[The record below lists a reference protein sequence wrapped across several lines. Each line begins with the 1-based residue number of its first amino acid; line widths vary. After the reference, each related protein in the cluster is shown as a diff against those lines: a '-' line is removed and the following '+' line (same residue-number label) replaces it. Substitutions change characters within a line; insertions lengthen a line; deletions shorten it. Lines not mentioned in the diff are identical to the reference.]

1 MTLVL
6 VDPAGTV
13 LGALPPYEVDLP
25 WWQEVA
31 DVVAGARAHHGVDVT
46 VLRLLFAD
54 QPAPPGGKVTY
65 LAEVAGDPG
74 PVRPATAALVPH
86 PRRAPYAE
94 IGGPAASLA
103 WAEAALAAR
112 GRRITAA
119 AQQRTWNLSAIWRLE
134 TDTTPVWLKQV
145 PAFFA
150 HEAAVLRWLGEHS
163 PGTAPVPLAADG
175 GRVLL
180 DDLPGTDRYGAPA
193 AERLRMLS
201 SLHTVQLAAS
211 GRVDEL
217 LALGVPDQ
225 RPPRLAERL
234 RAVAARNATPQR
246 AADATEPARATTT
259 DLPEPS
265 ASRPGDPPEP
275 PASRPGDLPEPPAA
289 GPADRLAALLDG
301 LDDRLA
307 ELTGCGLPD
316 TLVHG
321 DFHPGNVRGTA
332 DQHAVIDW
340 GDCVIGHPAIDLLRM
355 CERLADPEPLR
366 QAWARSWRAAVPGCD
381 PERAAALIEPLVALR
396 NAAAY
401 AGFLD
406 AIEPSEWP
414 YHADDVP
421 YWLAQA
427 AA

>member
-1 MTLVL
+1 MGRIVTLVL

-13 LGALPPYEVDLP
+13 LGALPPYDVEVP

-31 DVVAGARAHHGVDVT
+31 EVVAGARQHHGVDVT
-46 VLRLLFAD
+46 VLRLLHAELA
-54 QPAPPGGKVTY
+54 APPGGKVTY

-74 PVRPATAALVPH
+74 PVRPAAAALVPH

-103 WAEAALAAR
+103 WAADALAAQ
-112 GRRITAA
+112 GRTVTAA
-119 AQQRTWNLSAIWRLE
+119 AQQRTWNLSTIWRLE

-145 PAFFA
+145 PDFFA
-150 HEAAVLRWLGEHS
+150 HEPAVLRWLDEHC
-163 PGTAPVPLAADG
+163 PGIAPAPLAADG
-175 GRVLL
+175 GRMLL
-180 DDLPGTDRYGAPA
+180 DDLPGTDRYSA
-193 AERLRMLS
+193 AADERLRMLPL
-201 SLHTVQLAAS
+201 LHTVQVTAAE
-211 GRVDEL
+211 RVGDL

-234 RAVAARNATPQR
+234 RAVATRD
-246 AADATEPARATTT
+246 AA
-259 DLPEPS
+259 
-265 ASRPGDPPEP
+265 PGE
-275 PASRPGDLPEPPAA
+275 
-289 GPADRLAALLDG
+289 RLAALLDG
-301 LDDRLA
+301 LDERLDRLTA
-307 ELTGCGLPD
+307 CGLPD

-332 DQHAVIDW
+332 ERLHVIDW
-340 GDCVIGHPAIDLLRM
+340 GDAVLGHPAIDLLRM
-355 CERLADPEPLR
+355 TERLADPEPLR
-366 QAWARSWRAAVPGCD
+366 QAWSRGWRAAVPGCE
-381 PERAAALIEPLVALR
+381 PERSLELIEPLVALR

-401 AGFLD
+401 AGFLE

>member
-1 MTLVL
+1 MVRGVGRIVTLVL

-13 LGALPPYEVDLP
+13 LGALPPYDVELP
-25 WWQEVA
+25 WWQEVS
-31 DVVAGARAHHGVDVT
+31 DVVAGAREHHGVDVT
-46 VLRLLFAD
+46 VLRLLHAD

-74 PVRPATAALVPH
+74 PVRPAAAALVPH

-94 IGGPAASLA
+94 IGGPSASLA
-103 WAEAALAAR
+103 WAAEALAAH
-112 GRRITAA
+112 GRTVTAA

-150 HEAAVLRWLGEHS
+150 HEAAVLRWLGEHC
-163 PGTAPVPLAADG
+163 PGTAPVPIAADD

-180 DDLPGTDRYGAPA
+180 DDLPGTDRYSAPA
-193 AERLRMLS
+193 QERLAMLS
-201 SLHTVQLAAS
+201 LLHPVQVTAAA
-211 GRVDEL
+211 RVADL

-234 RAVAARNATPQR
+234 RALIARESTGPRSAASGP
-246 AADATEPARATTT
+246 
-259 DLPEPS
+259 L
-265 ASRPGDPPEP
+265 
-275 PASRPGDLPEPPAA
+275 PAA
-289 GPADRLAALLDG
+289 TAEAAATQAAGERLAALLDG

-307 ELTGCGLPD
+307 ELAACGLPD

-332 DQHAVIDW
+332 ERLHIIDW
-340 GDCVIGHPAIDLLRM
+340 GDSVIGHPAIDLLRM
-355 CERLADPEPLR
+355 SEHVADPGPLR
-366 QAWARSWRAAVPGCD
+366 QAWSRAWRAAVPGCD
-381 PERAAALIEPLVALR
+381 PERAVELIEPLVALR

-421 YWLAQA
+421 YWLSQA

>member
-1 MTLVL
+1 MGRVVTLVL

-65 LAEVAGDPG
+65 LAEVTGDPG

-103 WAEAALAAR
+103 WAADALAAR
-112 GRRITAA
+112 GRTLTAA

-134 TDTTPVWLKQV
+134 TDTDPVWLKQV

-150 HEAAVLRWLGEHS
+150 HEAAVLGWLGEHC

-193 AERLRMLS
+193 AERLLMLS
-201 SLHTVQLAAS
+201 SLHTAQLVAA

-234 RAVAARNATPQR
+234 RAVVARNAAPR
-246 AADATEPARATTT
+246 SESAADATEPARATST
-259 DLPEPS
+259 
-265 ASRPGDPPEP
+265 
-275 PASRPGDLPEPPAA
+275 DLPEPPAGRHGDLPEA
-289 GPADRLAALLDG
+289 PAARLDGRLAVLLDG
-301 LDDRLA
+301 LDDRLT
-307 ELTGCGLPD
+307 ELAACGLPD

-332 DQHAVIDW
+332 DRHAVIDW

-366 QAWARSWRAAVPGCD
+366 LAWARSWRTAVPGCD
-381 PERAAALIEPLVALR
+381 PERAVALIEPLVALR

-427 AA
+427 AV

>member
-1 MTLVL
+1 VGRIVTLVL

-13 LGALPPYEVDLP
+13 LGALPPYAVEVP
-25 WWQEVA
+25 WWQEVSG
-31 DVVAGARAHHGVDVT
+31 VVGGARDHHGVDVT
-46 VLRLLFAD
+46 VLRLLHAD

-74 PVRPATAALVPH
+74 PVRPAAAALVPH

-103 WAEAALAAR
+103 WAADALAAR
-112 GRRITAA
+112 GRTLTGV

-145 PAFFA
+145 PVFFA
-150 HEAAVLRWLGEHS
+150 HEAAVLGWLAEHC
-163 PGTAPVPLAADG
+163 PGTAPAPLAADS

-180 DDLPGTDRYGAPA
+180 DDLPGTDRYSAPTG
-193 AERLRMLS
+193 ERLTMLS
-201 SLHTVQLAAS
+201 LLHPVQVTATA
-211 GRVDEL
+211 RVAEL

-225 RPPRLAERL
+225 RSPLLAERL
-234 RAVAARNATPQR
+234 RAVVAREGASPAPTASGPHAATDRPAAAAR
-246 AADATEPARATTT
+246 
-259 DLPEPS
+259 
-265 ASRPGDPPEP
+265 
-275 PASRPGDLPEPPAA
+275 
-289 GPADRLAALLDG
+289 DRLAALLDG
-301 LDDRLA
+301 LDERLA
-307 ELTGCGLPD
+307 ALAACGLPD
-316 TLVHG
+316 TLAHG
-321 DFHPGNVRGTA
+321 DFHPGNVRGT
-332 DQHAVIDW
+332 DERLHVIDW
-340 GDCVIGHPAIDLLRM
+340 GDAVIGHPAIDLLRM
-355 CERLADPEPLR
+355 CERVADPGPLR
-366 QAWARSWRAAVPGCD
+366 QAWSRAWRAAVPGCD
-381 PERAAALIEPLVALR
+381 PERAVELMEPLVALR

>member
-13 LGALPPYEVDLP
+13 LGALPPYEVEVP

-31 DVVAGARAHHGVDVT
+31 DVVAGAREHHGADVT

-65 LAEVAGDPG
+65 LAEVTGDPG
-74 PVRPATAALVPH
+74 PVRPAAAALVPH

-94 IGGPAASLA
+94 VGGPAASLA
-103 WAEAALAAR
+103 WAADELATR
-112 GRRITAA
+112 GRTLTAA

-145 PAFFA
+145 PSFFA
-150 HEAAVLRWLGEHS
+150 HEAAVLRWLGEHA
-163 PGTAPVPLAADG
+163 PGTAPVPIAADG

-180 DDLPGTDRYGAPA
+180 DDLPGTDRYGAPVD
-193 AERLRMLS
+193 ERLTLLS
-201 SLHTVQLAAS
+201 RLHPVQLTAS
-211 GRVDEL
+211 GRIAEL
-217 LALGVPDQ
+217 LALGVPDL
-225 RPPRLAERL
+225 RLPRLAERI
-234 RAVAARNATPQR
+234 RAVVAR
-246 AADATEPARATTT
+246 
-259 DLPEPS
+259 S
-265 ASRPGDPPEP
+265 GDP
-275 PASRPGDLPEPPAA
+275 GTA
-289 GPADRLAALLDG
+289 GSGERLAALLTG
-301 LDDRLA
+301 LDERLA
-307 ELTGCGLPD
+307 AIAACGLPD

-321 DFHPGNVRGTA
+321 DFHPGNARGTA
-332 DQHAVIDW
+332 ERHSIIDW
-340 GDCVIGHPAIDLLRM
+340 GDSVIGHPAIDLLRM
-355 CERLADPEPLR
+355 CERVADPEPLR
-366 QAWARSWRAAVPGCD
+366 QAWGRRWRAAVPGCD
-381 PERAAALIEPLVALR
+381 PERAVALIEPVLALR
-396 NAAAY
+396 NAAVY

-421 YWLAQA
+421 FWLAQA

>member
-1 MTLVL
+1 MGRVVTLVL
-6 VDPAGTV
+6 VDRAGTV
-13 LGALPPYEVDLP
+13 LGALPPYEVELP
-25 WWQEVA
+25 WWQDAAEI
-31 DVVAGARAHHGVDVT
+31 VAGAREHHGVAVT
-46 VLRLLFAD
+46 VLRLLHAD
-54 QPAPPGGKVTY
+54 QPAPPGGRLTY
-65 LAEVAGDPG
+65 LAEADGDPG
-74 PVRPATAALVPH
+74 PVRPATAHLVPH

-103 WAEAALAAR
+103 WATAALAAR
-112 GRRITAA
+112 GRTVTAA
-119 AQQRTWNLSAIWRLE
+119 AQQRTWNLSAIWRLD

-145 PAFFA
+145 PHFFA
-150 HEAAVLRWLGEHS
+150 HEAAVLGWLGEHC
-163 PGTAPVPLAADG
+163 PGTAPVPIAADD

-180 DDLPGTDRYGAPA
+180 DDLPGTDRYGAPVD
-193 AERLRMLS
+193 ERQTMLS
-201 SLHTVQLAAS
+201 RLHTVQVNAAR
-211 GRVDEL
+211 RVPEL

-234 RAVAARNATPQR
+234 RAVV
-246 AADATEPARATTT
+246 ARAGAT
-259 DLPEPS
+259 
-265 ASRPGDPPEP
+265 A
-275 PASRPGDLPEPPAA
+275 PAEQEGTIPAA
-289 GPADRLAALLDG
+289 GAGERLAALMDG
-301 LDDRLA
+301 LEDRLA
-307 ELTGCGLPD
+307 EITACGLPD

-332 DQHAVIDW
+332 DRLHLIDW
-340 GDCVIGHPAIDLLRM
+340 GDSVLAHPAIDLLRM
-355 CERLADPEPLR
+355 CEHVADPEPLR
-366 QAWARSWRAAVPGCD
+366 QAWGGRWRAAVPGCD
-381 PERAAALIEPLVALR
+381 PERAITLIEPLVALR

>member
-46 VLRLLFAD
+46 VLRLLFTD

-65 LAEVAGDPG
+65 LAEVAGHPG
-74 PVRPATAALVPH
+74 PVRPAAAALVPH

-112 GRRITAA
+112 GRRLTAA

-150 HEAAVLRWLGEHS
+150 HEAAVLRWLGEHC

-193 AERLRMLS
+193 AERLLMLS
-201 SLHTVQLAAS
+201 SLHTVQLVAA

-225 RPPRLAERL
+225 RPPHLAERL
-234 RAVAARNATPQR
+234 RAVVARDAA
-246 AADATEPARATTT
+246 
-259 DLPEPS
+259 
-265 ASRPGDPPEP
+265 PPH
-275 PASRPGDLPEPPAA
+275 
-289 GPADRLAALLDG
+289 ADRLAALLHG

-307 ELTGCGLPD
+307 ELSACGLPD

-321 DFHPGNVRGTA
+321 DFHPGNVRGAA
-332 DQHAVIDW
+332 DRHAVIDW
-340 GDCVIGHPAIDLLRM
+340 GDSVLGHPAIDLLRM

-366 QAWARSWRAAVPGCD
+366 RAWARSWRTAVPGCD
-381 PERAAALIEPLVALR
+381 PERAVALIEPLVALR

>member
-1 MTLVL
+1 MGRIVTLVL
-6 VDPAGTV
+6 VDPTGTV
-13 LGALPPYEVDLP
+13 LGALPPYAVDLP
-25 WWQEVA
+25 WWQDVSEV
-31 DVVAGARAHHGVDVT
+31 VTGAREHHGVDVT
-46 VLRLLFAD
+46 VLRLLHAD

-74 PVRPATAALVPH
+74 PVRPAAAALVPH

-103 WAEAALAAR
+103 WAADALTAR
-112 GRRITAA
+112 GRTLTAA
-119 AQQRTWNLSAIWRLE
+119 AQQRTWNLSSIWRLE

-150 HEAAVLRWLGEHS
+150 HEAAVLGWLAEHS
-163 PGTAPVPLAADG
+163 PGAAPVPLAADG

-180 DDLPGTDRYGAPA
+180 DDLPGTDRYSAPVGQ
-193 AERLRMLS
+193 RLTMLS
-201 SLHTVQLAAS
+201 LLHPVQVTAAA
-211 GRVDEL
+211 RVVDL

-225 RPPRLAERL
+225 RSPLLAGRL
-234 RAVAARNATPQR
+234 RAVVAREGALPVPT
-246 AADATEPARATTT
+246 ATEP
-259 DLPEPS
+259 L
-265 ASRPGDPPEP
+265 
-275 PASRPGDLPEPPAA
+275 PAA
-289 GPADRLAALLDG
+289 DPRARLATLLDG
-301 LDDRLA
+301 LDERLA
-307 ELTGCGLPD
+307 ALAACGLPD

-321 DFHPGNVRGTA
+321 DFHPGNVRGT
-332 DQHAVIDW
+332 DERLHVIDW
-340 GDCVIGHPAIDLLRM
+340 GDAVIGHPAIDLLRM
-355 CERLADPEPLR
+355 SERVADPGPLR
-366 QAWARSWRAAVPGCD
+366 QAWSRAWRAAVPGCD
-381 PERAAALIEPLVALR
+381 PERAIELMEPLVALR

>member
-13 LGALPPYEVDLP
+13 LGALPPYEVEVP
-25 WWQEVA
+25 WWQEVS
-31 DVVAGARAHHGVDVT
+31 DVVAGAREHHGVDVS

-74 PVRPATAALVPH
+74 PVRPAAAALVPH

-103 WAEAALAAR
+103 WAADALAAR
-112 GRRITAA
+112 GRTLTAA
-119 AQQRTWNLSAIWRLE
+119 AQQRTWNLSAIWRLA

-145 PAFFA
+145 PAFFS
-150 HEAAVLRWLGEHS
+150 HEPAVLRWLDEHC
-163 PGTAPVPLAADG
+163 PGIAPAPIAADT
-175 GRVLL
+175 GRMLL
-180 DDLPGTDRYGAPA
+180 DDLPGTDRYSAPA
-193 AERLRMLS
+193 DERLLMLPL
-201 SLHTVQLAAS
+201 LHTVQVTAA
-211 GRVDEL
+211 GRVDDL

-225 RPPRLAERL
+225 RPPQLAQRL
-234 RAVAARNATPQR
+234 RAVAVR
-246 AADATEPARATTT
+246 DTEPG
-259 DLPEPS
+259 E
-265 ASRPGDPPEP
+265 
-275 PASRPGDLPEPPAA
+275 
-289 GPADRLAALLDG
+289 RLAALLDG

-307 ELTGCGLPD
+307 ELTACGLPD

-332 DQHAVIDW
+332 ERLHVIDW

-355 CERLADPEPLR
+355 SEGLADPAPLR
-366 QAWARSWRAAVPGCD
+366 QAWSRGWRAAVPGCE
-381 PERAAALIEPLVALR
+381 PERALELIEPLVALR

>member
-6 VDPAGTV
+6 VDPVGAV
-13 LGALPPYEVDLP
+13 LGALPPYEVELP

-31 DVVAGARAHHGVDVT
+31 EVVAGAREHHGVDVT
-46 VLRLLFAD
+46 VLRLLHAD
-54 QPAPPGGKVTY
+54 QPAPPGGKITY

-74 PVRPATAALVPH
+74 PLRPAAAALVPH

-94 IGGPAASLA
+94 VGGPAASLA
-103 WAEAALAAR
+103 WATEALAAQ
-112 GRRITAA
+112 GRTVTAA
-119 AQQRTWNLSAIWRLE
+119 AQQRTWNLSAIWRLD

-163 PGTAPVPLAADG
+163 PGTAPVPIAADG

-193 AERLRMLS
+193 AERLTMLAD
-201 SLHTVQLAAS
+201 LHAVQLAAA
-211 GRVDEL
+211 GRVGDL

-225 RPPRLAERL
+225 RSARLAERL
-234 RAVAARNATPQR
+234 RAVVARDAGPHAAVSTPVAEPGDQTNEQAR
-246 AADATEPARATTT
+246 AAGE
-259 DLPEPS
+259 LS
-265 ASRPGDPPEP
+265 G
-275 PASRPGDLPEPPAA
+275 AA
-289 GPADRLAALLDG
+289 GVGGPGPRLSALLAG
-301 LDDRLA
+301 LDDRLD
-307 ELTGCGLPD
+307 ELAACGLPD

-332 DQHAVIDW
+332 ERLSIIDW
-340 GDCVIGHPAIDLLRM
+340 GDSVIGHPAIDLLRM
-355 CERLADPEPLR
+355 CEHVDDPEPLR
-366 QAWARSWRAAVPGCD
+366 QEWAARWRAAVPGCD
-381 PERAAALIEPLVALR
+381 PERAVVLIEPLVALR

>member
-6 VDPAGTV
+6 VDPTGTV

-74 PVRPATAALVPH
+74 PVRPAAAALVPH

-103 WAEAALAAR
+103 WAETALADR
-112 GRRITAA
+112 GRTVTAA
-119 AQQRTWNLSAIWRLE
+119 SQQRTWNLSAIWRLE
-134 TDTTPVWLKQV
+134 TDTDPVWLKQV

-150 HEAAVLRWLGEHS
+150 HEAAVLGWLGEHC

-193 AERLRMLS
+193 AERLLMLS
-201 SLHTVQLAAS
+201 SLHTVQLVAA

-234 RAVAARNATPQR
+234 RAVVARNAAPR
-246 AADATEPARATTT
+246 SAADTTEPARATSA
-259 DLPEPS
+259 DLPE
-265 ASRPGDPPEP
+265 A
-275 PASRPGDLPEPPAA
+275 PAA
-289 GPADRLAALLDG
+289 RPDGRLAVLLDG

-307 ELTGCGLPD
+307 ELAACGLPD

-332 DQHAVIDW
+332 DRHAVIDW

-355 CERLADPEPLR
+355 CEQLADPEPLR
-366 QAWARSWRAAVPGCD
+366 LAWARSWRAAVPGGD
-381 PERAAALIEPLVALR
+381 PERAVALIEPLVALR